1 MISMKNLFWYRK
13 EVKRKVKTEKPEDAD
28 DTWTSVEQEIVDI
41 YWDCFNLANVV
52 RGQWQTP
59 DLFLVLLDDGHEQ
72 ADDVEKPKL
81 NAKRQ
86 IVGIDVKRERAWFV
100 SQIALVKEDVERF
113 RKVSEVE

>member
-1 MISMKNLFWYRK
+1 MGNLFWYQK
-13 EVKRKVKTEKPEDAD
+13 EVKRKVKVEDPQEGEPAEKE
-28 DTWTSVEQEIVDI
+28 VVDI
-41 YWDCFNLANVV
+41 YWDCFNLNSVV

-86 IVGIDVKRERAWFV
+86 ITGIEIKRERAWFV
-100 SQIALVKEDVERF
+100 SQITLVKEDVERF
-113 RKVSEVE
+113 RKVSEVM